1 MGPPPPFSRSPTPYP
16 AAPHYL
22 QGSRSESSLTIGRDE
37 WRAFVV
43 SFVLFYVLF
52 VSMPLTRAVL
62 VDATQPTPEKPA
74 TPLVSP
80 QPSAKPIA
88 SPSTPMTT
96 TSLTLKIE
104 QGTDPGTVVIVF
116 PSDTTRTIVDAAI
129 GSLDLSIVSG
139 DI

>member
-1 MGPPPPFSRSPTPYP
+1 MIPGGAQWGWRATHAGQSAWEGEPGGGERSGLI
-16 AAPHYL
+16 APHYL

-43 SFVLFYVLF
+43 SFVLLYVLF

-96 TSLTLKIE
+96 TSLTLK
-104 QGTDPGTVVIVF
+104 
-116 PSDTTRTIVDAAI
+116 
-129 GSLDLSIVSG
+129 
-139 DI
+139 